1 MAHFAQLNENNI
13 VINVIAVHN
22 NELLVDGIESE
33 TKGIEFCQS
42 LFDGKWIQTSYNNNF
57 RQRYAGVGF
66 AYLPNKDIFIESCPN
81 RGWVVDEELESW
93 VPPFPKPDSGSWVWN
108 NETINW
114 QELDEQLP

>member
-13 VINVIAVHN
+13 VTNVIAVHN
-22 NELLVDGIESE
+22 NELLVEGVESE
-33 TKGIEFCQS
+33 SKGIEFCQS
-42 LFDGKWIQTSYNNNF
+42 LFGGNWIQTSYNARI

-66 AYLPNKDIFIESCPN
+66 AYLPNKDIFIEPSQYN
-81 RGWVVDEELESW
+81 GWVIDEELEDW

-114 QELDEQLP
+114 QELDEQVP